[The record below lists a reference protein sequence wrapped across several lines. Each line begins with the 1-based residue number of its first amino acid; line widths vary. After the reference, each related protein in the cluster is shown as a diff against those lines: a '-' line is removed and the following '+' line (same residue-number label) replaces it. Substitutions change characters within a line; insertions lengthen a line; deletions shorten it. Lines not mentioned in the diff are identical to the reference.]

1 MSDFSAEDYWRAI
14 ILYGLNQATY
24 KIALGKSLI
33 ALCEKEKTVFD
44 WSDLSSEF
52 LRQYRHRLNRSNPM
66 PQQAIS
72 SRRTVMEAVV
82 SELQLGR
89 LSETD
94 AVEKV
99 GVEAFNDVI
108 HRFHT
113 VLGLSDTQGK
123 FYTVN
128 FGRSIALTDDFY
140 RIVESSK
147 SSLLDELNSRWSL
160 LEGAFSIKAGN
171 YQLAN
176 EIRETYLLRGT
187 ERKSLTNN
195 IPFLQGYQGNVC
207 FYCGEEM
214 VESDIHVDHVLPR
227 TIVRHDELWN
237 LVLAH
242 GICNERKSD
251 ALVPTHYMAKLIARN
266 ENIIGSNH
274 PWKAKLIAQL
284 GRTTAQRTSAAMA
297 EFEKVKSVG
306 LRWWEAESYNPAT
319 DPFYRRLITVIN
331 NRSQNRSVG

>member
-52 LRQYRHRLNRSNPM
+52 LRQYRHRLNSANPM

-72 SRRTVMEAVV
+72 SRRTVMEKVV
-82 SELQLGR
+82 SELQLG
-89 LSETD
+89 LLNETD

-99 GVEAFNDVI
+99 GIDAFNDVI

-113 VLGLSDTQGK
+113 VLGLNDTQGK
-123 FYTVN
+123 FYSVN
-128 FGRSIALTDDFY
+128 FGRSVTLTDDLY

-160 LEGAFSIKAGN
+160 LEGAFSIKVGN

-187 ERKSLTNN
+187 ERKSLTKN

-207 FYCGEEM
+207 FYCGEEI

-227 TIVRHDELWN
+227 QVVHHDELWN

-242 GICNERKSD
+242 RLCNERKSD
-251 ALVPTHYMAKLIARN
+251 SLVPLHFMTKLIARN

-284 GRTTAQRTSAAMA
+284 GESKTKRQA
-297 EFEKVKSVG
+297 ELRRHFESVKNVLG
-306 LRWWEAESYNPAT
+306 PTWWESENYSPAT
-319 DPFYRRLITVIN
+319 DPFYRRLITRIN
-331 NRSQNRSVG
+331 NND

>member
-1 MSDFSAEDYWRAI
+1 MSVFSAEDYWRAI

-33 ALCEKEKTVFD
+33 ALCEKDKTVFD
-44 WSDLSSEF
+44 WSELSSEF
-52 LRQYRHRLNRSNPM
+52 LRQYRHRLNSANPM

-72 SRRTVMEAVV
+72 SRRTVMEKVV
-82 SELQLGR
+82 SELQLG
-89 LSETD
+89 LLNETD

-99 GVEAFNDVI
+99 GIDAFNDVI

-113 VLGLSDTQGK
+113 VLGLNDTQGK
-123 FYTVN
+123 FYSVN
-128 FGRSIALTDDFY
+128 FGRSVTLTDDLY

-187 ERKSLTNN
+187 ERKSLTKNV
-195 IPFLQGYQGNVC
+195 PFLQGYQGNVC

-214 VESDIHVDHVLPR
+214 RESDIHVDHVLPR
-227 TIVRHDELWN
+227 QVVHHDELWN

-242 GICNERKSD
+242 SLCNERKSD
-251 ALVPTHYMAKLIARN
+251 ALVPRHYMAKLSSRN

-274 PWKAKLIAQL
+274 PWKKKLIHQL
-284 GRTTAQRTSAAMA
+284 GETRQKRSSEMMKH
-297 EFEKVKSVG
+297 FDRVKTVLG
-306 LRWWEAESYNPAT
+306 PTWWESQNYNPET

-331 NRSQNRSVG
+331 NQTQ